1 MVHFAATGAADRTR
15 AQGIMDSVDMQ
26 HNPILHVTGY
36 SHQFYAESLSELG
49 DSVELPY
56 AGGWILRRQ
65 TPVLN
70 FLDAMGCYPIFCCQQ
85 WQKLGDDL
93 AQLQKNLVSLS
104 LVADPFGN
112 YTPDFLKSLFDVTV
126 PYKQHF
132 IADLSVP
139 LERYTSARHR
149 KYARRALDKI
159 SVEVCDRPAIY
170 LDEWVSLYDHLV
182 ARKHITGIHRFS
194 RKSFAEQLSVPG
206 LVMFRATEA
215 DEPLCLDLWYVQGDV
230 AYAHLVGT
238 SPRGYEL
245 QVSYGLKLFILQY
258 FASRVRWADLGAV
271 PGMKADANSGL
282 AGFKRGW
289 SSETRTAFFCGK
301 IFNLSDYRE
310 LVRVTGSDETPYFP
324 AYRKGEFS

>member
-1 MVHFAATGAADRTR
+1 MKPKLSGFSKKNPTR
-15 AQGIMDSVDMQ
+15 SAHD
-26 HNPILHVTGY
+26 PILHVTGY
-36 SHQFYAESLSELG
+36 LHQSYAESLSEFG
-49 DSVELPY
+49 ESVELPY
-56 AGGWILRRQ
+56 SGGWILRRQ
-65 TPVLN
+65 TPILN
-70 FLDAMGCYPIFCCQQ
+70 LRDAMGCYPIFCCRQ
-85 WQKLGDDL
+85 WQRLGDDL
-93 AQLQKNLVSLS
+93 AQMRKTLVSLT

-112 YTPDFLKSLFDVTV
+112 YTLDLLKSLFDVTV

-132 IADLSVP
+132 VADLSVP

-149 KYARRALDKI
+149 KYARQALEKI

-182 ARKHITGIHRFS
+182 DRKHITGLRRFS
-194 RKSFAEQLSVPG
+194 RESFAGQLSVPG

-215 DEPLCLDLWYVQGDV
+215 DEPLSLDLWYVQGDV

-245 QVSYGLKLFILQY
+245 QASYGLKLFILRY

-271 PGMKADANSGL
+271 PGVNADADSGL
-282 AGFKRGW
+282 ASFKRGW
-289 SSETRTAFFCGK
+289 SSETRTAYFCGK
-301 IFNLSDYRE
+301 IFNQSDYRE
-310 LVRVTGSDETPYFP
+310 LFRVTESEETPFFP